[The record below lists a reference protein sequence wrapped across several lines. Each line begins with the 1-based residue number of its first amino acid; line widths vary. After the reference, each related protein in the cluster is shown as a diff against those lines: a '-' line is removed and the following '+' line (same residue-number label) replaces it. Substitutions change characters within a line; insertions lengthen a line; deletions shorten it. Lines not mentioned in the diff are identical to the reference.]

1 MRAKLE
7 EMDRYYL
14 EYVAKLTP
22 ADLERIIRY
31 KSLAGEEFSNPLWQ
45 ILHQL
50 SNHAT
55 YHRGQVVTLLRQL
68 GAKAV
73 STDLIGFYREQAARR
88 KRLKSP
94 ENINKLETI
103 HTVEWMKQVARQA
116 RAEERPAGF
125 VPTMGALHEGHMS
138 LVRAAMAECQPVIA
152 SIFVNPTQFGPNEDL
167 QKYPRTL
174 EADRKRLEEAGVDYL
189 FAPEAAEMYPQGF
202 RTWVNVEGLS
212 DRLEGRVRPGHFRG
226 VTTVVL
232 KLLSIVQPQKAFFG
246 RKDAQQARL
255 IQQMARDLHLDSE
268 IIVCPIVREP
278 DGLAMSSRNAYL
290 NPDERRAATVLYRAL
305 DGARRSIERGERDA
319 LRLVAAMREVMRAEP
334 LAQPDYVELVDAETL
349 EPVTR
354 LRGTCLALLAARI
367 GTVRLIDNLL
377 IEERDGAFLA
387 TL

>member
-1 MRAKLE
+1 
-7 EMDRYYL
+7 
-14 EYVAKLTP
+14 
-22 ADLERIIRY
+22 
-31 KSLAGEEFSNPLWQ
+31 
-45 ILHQL
+45 
-50 SNHAT
+50 
-55 YHRGQVVTLLRQL
+55 
-68 GAKAV
+68 
-73 STDLIGFYREQAARR
+73 
-88 KRLKSP
+88 
-94 ENINKLETI
+94 
-103 HTVEWMKQVARQA
+103 MKQVARQA
-116 RAEERPAGF
+116 RAEERLAGF
-125 VPTMGALHEGHMS
+125 VLTMGALHEGHLS
-138 LVRAAMAECQPVIA
+138 LVRAAMAECRPVIV

-189 FAPEAAEMYPQGF
+189 FVPETGEMYPQGF

-232 KLLSIVQPQKAFFG
+232 KLLGIVQPQKAFFG

-255 IQQMARDLHLDSE
+255 IQQMARDLDLDSE

-305 DGARRSIERGERDA
+305 DGTRRSMERGERDA

-334 LAQPDYVELVDAETL
+334 LAQADYVELVDAETL
-349 EPVTR
+349 DPVTR